1 MSMRLLRP
9 CDTQDL
15 YGPVPWARES
25 ADSWASSRWPRGARV
40 SLLLRRR
47 PGVLAVVA
55 AIAGAP
61 AVSGALLAQ
70 RRADRDDPLDVLRA
84 GA

>member
-1 MSMRLLRP
+1 
-9 CDTQDL
+9 
-15 YGPVPWARES
+15 
-25 ADSWASSRWPRGARV
+25 V